1 VSNLSLFDTRPVA
14 LARPE
19 AQTPEL
25 TNTSIRQFADGGAD
39 VLRTITTKHGAFREL
54 GERGIPTGREFVI
67 VELQD
72 GRIFWQFPDGSRAPA
87 TRATT
92 RTLIDDCVR
101 AGEWREVRG

>member
-1 VSNLSLFDTRPVA
+1 VTNLSLFDTRPVA

-19 AQTPEL
+19 PVRSSDFP
-25 TNTSIRQFADGGAD
+25 TSNEVLKQED
-39 VLRTITTKHGAFREL
+39 VLRTITHKTGKLFTEL
-54 GERGIPTGREFVI
+54 VDGKPTGREFVI

-101 AGEWREVRG
+101 AGDWREVRG

>member
-1 VSNLSLFDTRPVA
+1 VTNLSLFDTRPVA

-19 AQTPEL
+19 PVRSSDFP
-25 TNTSIRQFADGGAD
+25 TSNEVRKQED
-39 VLRTITTKHGAFREL
+39 VIRTITTKHGAFREL

-92 RTLIDDCVR
+92 RSLIDDCVR